1 MQSDGKASAT
11 GLELVLRDDVAVEE
25 ELGQYNDEAPQKESN
40 KKKKKKKKTRATS
53 GGTLTST
60 SYKMRSN

>member
-25 ELGQYNDEAPQKESN
+25 ELGRYTDEAPQESN

>member
-25 ELGQYNDEAPQKESN
+25 ELDQYAPQESN

>member
-25 ELGQYNDEAPQKESN
+25 ELGQYHDESN